1 MDLVKAVVPSHKKVV
16 VPADAVVHLPT
27 VLAVPGL
34 NPPDLSQTTPTTHGG
49 AIKLGHSNT
58 TGWHKKLRQ
67 ATVSQWICR

>member
-16 VPADAVVHLPT
+16 VPADAVAHLPT
-27 VLAVPGL
+27 VPAVRGL

-49 AIKLGHSNT
+49 AIKLGNA
-58 TGWHKKLRQ
+58 TGWYNKLRQ